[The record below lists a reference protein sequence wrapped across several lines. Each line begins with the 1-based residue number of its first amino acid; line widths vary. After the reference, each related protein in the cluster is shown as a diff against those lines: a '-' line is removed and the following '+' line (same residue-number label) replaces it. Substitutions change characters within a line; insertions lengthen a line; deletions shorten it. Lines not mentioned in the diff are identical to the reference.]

1 MFPNKVI
8 SVSESII
15 WKSTHVLKM
24 LQESDLTIPYLWMKT
39 SREFEDINQFILCM
53 DALFVLGKV
62 EYNNNYGVLTSCLK
76 K

>member
-15 WKSTHVLKM
+15 WKSTYVLRM
-24 LQESDLTIPYLWMKT
+24 LQERDLTIPYLWMKI
-39 SREFEDINQFILCM
+39 SREFEDINQFILCV
-53 DALFVLGKV
+53 DALFVLGKI
-62 EYNNNYGVLTSCLK
+62 EYNNNYGVLTCSK

>member
-15 WKSTHVLKM
+15 WKSTYVLKM
-24 LQESDLTIPYLWMKT
+24 LQEKDLTISYLWMKT
-39 SREFEDINQFILCM
+39 SHEFEDINQFILCM

-62 EYNNNYGVLTSCLK
+62 EYNNTYGVLTCLK

>member
-15 WKSTHVLKM
+15 WKSTYILKM
-24 LQESDLTIPYLWMKT
+24 LQEKDLTIPYLWMKT
-39 SREFEDINQFILCM
+39 SHKFEDINQFILCM
-53 DALFVLGKV
+53 DALFILGKV
-62 EYNNNYGVLTSCLK
+62 EYNSSCGVLICLK

>member
-15 WKSTHVLKM
+15 WKSTYVLKM
-24 LQESDLTIPYLWMKT
+24 LQGRDLTIPYLWMKT
-39 SREFEDINQFILCM
+39 SHKFEDINQFILCI
-53 DALFVLGKV
+53 DALFVLGKI
-62 EYNNNYGVLTSCLK
+62 EYNNNYGVLTCLK